1 MLCVNLYSFSQLI
14 KGNKLGDIKIVY
26 HGIVHLLFFNFYI
39 SSFLF
44 TASTP
49 EETTPSQTV
58 KTTSPP
64 QTVGTTSLPQ
74 TVKTTSPPQTVG
86 TTSLPQTVGTTSLP
100 QTVGTT
106 SLPQTVG
113 TTSLPQTVGTTSPPQ
128 TVGTTSPPQTVG
140 TTSPPQTVGTII
152 TSGTVPVSNNIQPTT
167 NLPSDGTTITSVI
180 TVVAVVIILVL
191 IVVGVII
198 LVVLFRA
205 KKKQKLE
212 INNLQNVTMGS
223 ELKQKDTTGKGGSSI
238 PAQPLYEVMQKDVP
252 LAVPSKSDDV
262 EYLNQTCSLSEYKLV
277 PANSEYAFN
286 AKFPRVVNLSQ
297 SMLEEL
303 ESNPMYQ
310 SMDQHRGSPSTA
322 NVPQGDD
329 IYTVPDTTSLH
340 TFETQNGMYE
350 AVYSEP
356 IHPSVSTDAAG
367 DPSYSAIY

>member
-1 MLCVNLYSFSQLI
+1 M
-14 KGNKLGDIKIVY
+14 Y

-64 QTVGTTSLPQ
+64 QTVGTTS
-74 TVKTTSPPQTVG
+74 PPQTVG
-86 TTSLPQTVGTTSLP
+86 M
-100 QTVGTT
+100 
-106 SLPQTVG
+106 
-113 TTSLPQTVGTTSPPQ
+113 
-128 TVGTTSPPQTVG
+128 
-140 TTSPPQTVGTII
+140 TSPPQTVGTII
-152 TSGTVPVSNNIQPTT
+152 TSGTVPVSSNIQLTN
-167 NLPSDGTTITSVI
+167 NLPSNGTTTTTVI
-180 TVVAVVIILVL
+180 TVVAVVIILVF
-191 IVVGVII
+191 IVVGVVI

-223 ELKQKDTTGKGGSSI
+223 ELKQKDTTVKGASSI
-238 PAQPLYEVMQKDVP
+238 PAQPLYAVMQKEVP
-252 LAVPSKSDDV
+252 LAVPSKSDNI

-277 PANSEYAFN
+277 AANSEYAVN

-322 NVPQGDD
+322 NVCHKEM
-329 IYTVPDTTSLH
+329 TSTLCQTPPAH
-340 TFETQNGMYE
+340 IHLRHKMECMRQCIVSQSTLQSPRMQLEIPVILPFTEILGTPLGAAIKQHFEEHRQLVN
-350 AVYSEP
+350 S
-356 IHPSVSTDAAG
+356 IHIDLIPHVG
-367 DPSYSAIY
+367 YHYFLNNLYQCRCCCNFLVG

>member
-106 SLPQTVG
+106 SP
-113 TTSLPQTVGTTSPPQ
+113 PQTVGTTSPPQ

-152 TSGTVPVSNNIQPTT
+152 TSGTVPVSSSTQPTT
-167 NLPSDGTTITSVI
+167 NPSSDGTTTTTVI
-180 TVVAVVIILVL
+180 TVVAVVIILVV
-191 IVVGVII
+191 IVVGVVI

-223 ELKQKDTTGKGGSSI
+223 ELKQKDTTGKGASSK
-238 PAQPLYEVMQKDVP
+238 PVQPLYAVMQKEVP
-252 LAVPSKSDDV
+252 LAVPSKSDNV
-262 EYLNQTCSLSEYKLV
+262 EYLNHTCSLSEYKLV
-277 PANSEYAFN
+277 PANSEYAVN

-329 IYTVPDTTSLH
+329 IYTLPDTTSSH

>member
-1 MLCVNLYSFSQLI
+1 MISFI
-14 KGNKLGDIKIVY
+14 F
-26 HGIVHLLFFNFYI
+26 FFNFYI

-44 TASTP
+44 TPSTP

-64 QTVGTTSLPQ
+64 QTVGTTS
-74 TVKTTSPPQTVG
+74 PPKTVG
-86 TTSLPQTVGTTSLP
+86 TTSPP

-128 TVGTTSPPQTVG
+128 TVGTTSL
-140 TTSPPQTVGTII
+140 PQTVGTII
-152 TSGTVPVSNNIQPTT
+152 TSGTVPVSSNIQPTT
-167 NLPSDGTTITSVI
+167 NLPSDGTTTTSVI
-180 TVVAVVIILVL
+180 TVVAVVIVLVL
-191 IVVGVII
+191 IVVGVVI
-198 LVVLFRA
+198 LVVLFRT

-223 ELKQKDTTGKGGSSI
+223 ELKQKDTTGKGASSI
-238 PAQPLYEVMQKDVP
+238 PVQPLYEVMQKEVP
-252 LAVPSKSDDV
+252 LAVPSKLDNV

-277 PANSEYAFN
+277 PANSEYAVN

-303 ESNPMYQ
+303 ESNPMYE
-310 SMDQHRGSPSTA
+310 SMDQHRGPPGTA

-329 IYTVPDTTSLH
+329 IYTLPDTTSSH

-356 IHPSVSTDAAG
+356 IQPSLSTDAAG
-367 DPSYSAIY
+367 DSSYSAIY